1 MTGHNNSAS
10 FDHKHRGIS
19 TLLQVSHRKRKASPS
34 LVLEKLFL
42 QVESTL
48 MLVYFNPSFQGI
60 FLFGTSFMEYSYMF
74 YMLCYQPNWG
84 RSP

>member
-1 MTGHNNSAS
+1 MTGHINSAS
-10 FDHKHRGIS
+10 FDHKHQSIS

-34 LVLEKLFL
+34 LILEKLFL

-60 FLFGTSFMEYSYMF
+60 LLSGTSFMEYSYMF
-74 YMLCYQPNWG
+74 YMLCYQPYWG